1 MPLNG
6 TVIQMGDYTSMEE
19 RINELEM
26 HYMQQEVTIQEL
38 NEIVCRQELILER
51 LQQELATLKEQ
62 FLVMSPSVSRDSDQE
77 EPPPHY

>member
-1 MPLNG
+1 
-6 TVIQMGDYTSMEE
+6 MEE

-38 NEIVCRQELILER
+38 NEIVCRQELILEQLR
-51 LQQELATLKEQ
+51 RDFATLKEQ
-62 FLVMSPSVSRDSDQE
+62 LLAMSPSVSRDPDQE

>member
-1 MPLNG
+1 
-6 TVIQMGDYTSMEE
+6 MEE

-38 NEIVCRQELILER
+38 NEIVCRQELILDQLR
-51 LQQELATLKEQ
+51 RDFAALKEQ

>member
-1 MPLNG
+1 
-6 TVIQMGDYTSMEE
+6 MEE

-38 NEIVCRQELILER
+38 NEIVCRQELIIGQLLREF
-51 LQQELATLKEQ
+51 AALKEQ
-62 FLVMSPSVSRDSDQE
+62 FLVMSPSVSQNADQE

>member
-1 MPLNG
+1 MSG
-6 TVIQMGDYTSMEE
+6 GSGMEE

-38 NEIVCRQELILER
+38 NEIVCRQELILEQLR
-51 LQQELATLKEQ
+51 RDFATLKEQ
-62 FLVMSPSVSRDSDQE
+62 FLVMSPSVSRDTSQE

>member
-1 MPLNG
+1 
-6 TVIQMGDYTSMEE
+6 MEE

-38 NEIVCRQELILER
+38 NEIVCRQELIIGQLLREF
-51 LQQELATLKEQ
+51 AALKEQ
-62 FLVMSPSVSRDSDQE
+62 FLVMSPSVSQTADQE

>member
-1 MPLNG
+1 
-6 TVIQMGDYTSMEE
+6 MEE

-38 NEIVCRQELILER
+38 NEIVCRQELILEQLR
-51 LQQELATLKEQ
+51 RDFATLKEQ
-62 FLVMSPSVSRDSDQE
+62 FLVMSPSVSRDTSQE